1 MVRCSLGASLWK
13 LSLLYILACQL
24 GCRPGA
30 PPAAGRRGDAGE
42 GSTATALQLQ
52 AKTFKSGGNTPTE
65 FTCDGLNA
73 SPGLT
78 WTQPPAR
85 TQSFAL
91 IMRDPDAAPR
101 ASVHWV
107 VYDVPAGTL
116 QISEGMPRRDELI
129 DGTRQGLNDFGKL
142 GYSGPCLAPGK
153 IARYFFK
160 LYALDTKLRL
170 KSQSTKEDLE
180 RAMDGHILAQ
190 ASLTESYSRQPG
202 PPK

>member
-1 MVRCSLGASLWK
+1 MVRRSPFTSLSK
-13 LSLLYILACQL
+13 LALLCALACQL

-30 PPAAGRRGDAGE
+30 PPAAGRGEAGD
-42 GSTATALQLQ
+42 GSAATALQFQ
-52 AKTFKSGGNTPTE
+52 AKTFKSGGNMPTE

-78 WTQPPAR
+78 WTQPPAG

-91 IMRDPDAAPR
+91 IMGDPDAAPQ

-107 VYDVPAGTL
+107 VYDVPASARQL
-116 QISEGMPRRDELI
+116 SEAMPRRDELI
-129 DGTRQGLNDFGKL
+129 DGTQQGLNDFGKL
-142 GYSGPCLAPGK
+142 GYSGPCPAPGK
-153 IARYFFK
+153 TARYFFK

-190 ASLTESYSRQPG
+190 ASLTGSYSRQPW